1 MGELGCTTW
10 FPPPFCIGEQ
20 IVVKVLH
27 NLFVLKKN
35 EILLLLQNVSSHL
48 LTKTEQGPLLD
59 TCTVNK
65 TKGRKITSN
74 RSPGDVGRPTPISPS
89 AAHHYICPG
98 ELSLRFSHHFVF
110 HG

>member
-1 MGELGCTTW
+1 M
-10 FPPPFCIGEQ
+10 F
-20 IVVKVLH
+20 LH
-27 NLFVLKKN
+27 HNEKQRTITYLSKKRMRICCFFK
-35 EILLLLQNVSSHL
+35 ILAHL